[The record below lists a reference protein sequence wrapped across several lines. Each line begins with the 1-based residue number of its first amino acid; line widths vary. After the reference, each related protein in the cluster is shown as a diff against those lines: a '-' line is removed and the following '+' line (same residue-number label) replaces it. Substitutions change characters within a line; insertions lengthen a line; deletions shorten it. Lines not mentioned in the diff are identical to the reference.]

1 MYKESSR
8 ACALLAKTTRILEV
22 NPIVYPQGESKRQG
36 NFMGLNMLLLFKAN
50 NFVTLLVS
58 RGLKHGYYI

>member
-1 MYKESSR
+1 M
-8 ACALLAKTTRILEV
+8 
-22 NPIVYPQGESKRQG
+22 YPQGESKRQG

-58 RGLKHGYYI
+58 RGLKHGYYIWFLCFTSEPYAKFKK